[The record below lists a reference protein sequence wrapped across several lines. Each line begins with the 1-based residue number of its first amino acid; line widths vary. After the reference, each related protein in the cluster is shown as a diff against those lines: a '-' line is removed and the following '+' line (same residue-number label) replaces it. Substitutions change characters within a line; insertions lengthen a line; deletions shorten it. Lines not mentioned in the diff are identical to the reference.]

1 MSTIS
6 TRYNTPLDVL
16 STPKRPKALEANL
29 GQVDEADKKAK
40 IEEARQAAEGL
51 VATSFIKPILAQTRE
66 SNNAP
71 PPFGPT
77 QAEKQFQSLL
87 DNRLAD
93 ELVHAAQFPIV
104 DRMVKQFTAHLEQ
117 PQQTQRVDL
126 SA

>member
-6 TRYNTPLDVL
+6 TRYNTPMDVL
-16 STPKRPKALEANL
+16 SVPKRLPSFKINEGAS
-29 GQVDEADKKAK
+29 DDKDKQAK
-40 IEEARQAAEGL
+40 IDEARQAAEGL
-51 VATSFIKPILAQTRE
+51 VATSFIKPILTQARE

-93 ELVHAAQFPIV
+93 DLVHAAQFPIV
-104 DRMVKQFTAHLEQ
+104 ERLVKQFTANLEQ
-117 PQQTQRVDL
+117 PTQNQQVDL

>member
-16 STPKRPKALEANL
+16 STPKRPPALETNQ
-29 GQVDEADKKAK
+29 GQVSEADKKAK

-104 DRMVKQFTAHLEQ
+104 DRMVKRFTAHLEQ

>member
-6 TRYNTPLDVL
+6 ARYNTALEVL
-16 STPKRPKALEANL
+16 SAPKRLPAVTIDKDLDAEA
-29 GQVDEADKKAK
+29 VKREK
-40 IEEARQAAEGL
+40 IAEARRAAEGL
-51 VATSFIKPILAQTRE
+51 VATSFIKPILTQARE
-66 SNNAP
+66 SNTAP

-93 ELVHAAQFPIV
+93 EIVHSAQFPIV
-104 DRMVKQFTAHLEQ
+104 DRMVQRFTGHLESTDQ
-117 PQQTQRVDL
+117 SKLIDL

>member
-6 TRYNTPLDVL
+6 TRYNTPHDIL
-16 STPKRPKALEANL
+16 SVPKRHPSQDVKTDAGDGAE
-29 GQVDEADKKAK
+29 KKAK
-40 IEEARQAAEGL
+40 IANARQAAEGL
-51 VATSFIKPILAQTRE
+51 VATSFIKPILAQARE

-87 DNRLAD
+87 DNRLSD
-93 ELVHAAQFPIV
+93 ELVRAARFPLV
-104 DRMVKQFTAHLEQ
+104 ERMVKQFTANLGQPEQ
-117 PQQTQRVDL
+117 NQRVDL

>member
-6 TRYNTPLDVL
+6 TRYNTPLDIL
-16 STPKRPKALEANL
+16 SAPKRLPSSEGDQGTLTAE
-29 GQVDEADKKAK
+29 QKKAK
-40 IEEARQAAEGL
+40 IDKARQAAEGL
-51 VATSFIKPILAQTRE
+51 VSTSFIKPILAQARE

-87 DNRLAD
+87 DNQLSD

-104 DRMVKQFTAHLEQ
+104 ERMVKQFTAHLEQ
-117 PQQTQRVDL
+117 PEQTQQIDL

>member
-16 STPKRPKALEANL
+16 STPKRPPALKANL
-29 GQVDEADKKAK
+29 GQVSEADKKAK

-51 VATSFIKPILAQTRE
+51 VATSFIKPILSQTRE